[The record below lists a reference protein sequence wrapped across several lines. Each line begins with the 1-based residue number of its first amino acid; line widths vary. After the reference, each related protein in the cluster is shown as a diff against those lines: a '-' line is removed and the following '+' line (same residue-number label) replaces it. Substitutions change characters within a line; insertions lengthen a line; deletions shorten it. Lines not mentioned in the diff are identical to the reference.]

1 MVDAMVFIEVE
12 PSPARGVPNEKA
24 CKPSIDAPRPSE
36 MVAGKTQ
43 IAQFLRWLNLAR
55 VAIEQ
60 HRAELEPLWLLD
72 LS

>member
-1 MVDAMVFIEVE
+1 
-12 PSPARGVPNEKA
+12 
-24 CKPSIDAPRPSE
+24 

-43 IAQFLRWLNLAR
+43 IAQFLRWLNLAH